1 MLERQ
6 PAAEEHTDPRYDIS
20 RPIWFLY
27 NLLLFISLAHCW
39 YEPSIWTISDIHFK
53 IRDIQTKDL
62 YTQICQGT
70 FRNDSGDDLWAP
82 HLEPTCAL
90 ALCCSGL
97 CELFVDQIY
106 SHEWWSEQFPNIPKQ
121 ILVFLEWGRILIPL
135 PPNTT
140 PSAVSQVDMDTPL
153 HELFGAMPW
162 SSWDDANLGQVVVY
176 LRGCQK
182 LAIPPE
188 FRPFLPREVEVNP

>member
-1 MLERQ
+1 M
-6 PAAEEHTDPRYDIS
+6 
-20 RPIWFLY
+20 
-27 NLLLFISLAHCW
+27 
-39 YEPSIWTISDIHFK
+39 EP
-53 IRDIQTKDL
+53 
-62 YTQICQGT
+62 
-70 FRNDSGDDLWAP
+70 P
-82 HLEPTCAL
+82 CAL
-90 ALCCSGL
+90 ALCCLGL
-97 CELFVDQIY
+97 LEIVFFQVY
-106 SHEWWSEQFPNIPKQ
+106 SHEWVIGTFPGHLQTSICLLQ
-121 ILVFLEWGRILIPL
+121 GRILTPL
-135 PPNTT
+135 SHAA